1 MRKYSAADIKD
12 SPGSLG
18 RVFGSIKKWRESQR
32 MKSEN
37 SWLGLA
43 VSSTIREVSEVSER
57 GGRKLLR
64 RS

>member
-1 MRKYSAADIKD
+1 MRKYSTAEAKD

-43 VSSTIREVSEVSER
+43 IGSTVTEVSEVSER
-57 GGRKLLR
+57 
-64 RS
+64 